1 VGLLSPFEDILS
13 PDSNAGYCFPIQH
26 HDPPMNELLYYAVPA
41 ALAAAAVVVH
51 NRGKQRKYAA
61 AAAAL
66 DEAIEAGLTEPPT
79 LHPVVD
85 LSICMGSGA
94 CARICPE
101 HALGII
107 KGKAILINAAHCI
120 GHGACAPACPVGA
133 IKLVFGTAK
142 RGVEIPKVAPNFE
155 SNVPGLFIAGELGG
169 MGLIRKAV
177 EQGKQAMATIGK
189 RPRGSGTDYDV
200 VIIGAGPAG
209 ISASL
214 AAKQQGLRYVTVEQ
228 EDSLGGT
235 TYHYPRNKIV
245 MTAPMDLP
253 IIGKVKIREI
263 TKESLMEFWQSILD
277 REQPDIHFM
286 ERMEDIEQD
295 GEGFVVR
302 TSKGSYRTASVL
314 LAVGRRG
321 TPRKLGVEGED
332 QPKVVYRL
340 IEAEQYRDRH
350 VMVVGGGDSALEA
363 ALDIAAEPGTRVTL
377 SYRGDA
383 FNRVKP
389 KNRARIEEAQSRQ
402 LIRLMLETNIKSILP
417 DRIVTKSGDQIEEFK
432 NDAVIVCAGGE
443 LPTPFLKKMG
453 ITVEAHHG
461 D

>member
-1 VGLLSPFEDILS
+1 MH
-13 PDSNAGYCFPIQH
+13 Q
-26 HDPPMNELLYYAVPA
+26 LLYYAIPA
-41 ALAAAAVVVH
+41 ALAAATVVMH
-51 NRGKQRKYAA
+51 KGGRQRRYTLAA
-61 AAAAL
+61 GAL
-66 DEAIEAGLTEPPT
+66 EEAIEAGLTEPPT

-85 LSICMGSGA
+85 LSVCIGSGA
-94 CARICPE
+94 CARACPE
-101 HALGII
+101 KALGVING
-107 KGKAILINAAHCI
+107 KGILINAAHCI

-177 EQGKQAMATIGK
+177 EQGKQAMVTIGK
-189 RPRGSGTDYDV
+189 RPRGSAEYDV

-214 AAKQQGLRYVTVEQ
+214 SAKQQGLRYVTVEQ

-253 IIGKVKIREI
+253 IIGKVNIREI

-277 REQPDIHFM
+277 REEPDIHFM

-295 GEGFVVR
+295 GSAFVVR
-302 TSKGSYRTASVL
+302 TSKGSYRAASVL

-332 QPKVVYRL
+332 QSKVVYRL

-350 VMVVGGGDSALEA
+350 VMVVGGDSALEA

-377 SYRGDA
+377 SYRGNA

-389 KNRARIEEAQSRQ
+389 KNRARIEDAQSRQ

-417 DRIVTKSGDQIEEFK
+417 DRVVTKCGDHIEELK

-443 LPTPFLKKMG
+443 LPTPFLKKIG
-453 ITVEAHHG
+453 ITVEAHYG
-461 D
+461 TARDASQTFSASRGSPPFG